1 MNKENKDNEE
11 IAPSGITRKDA
22 IKKMGKYAA
31 LTALGTFMILNPKK
45 AQATS
50 ASPSKILRF
59 LIFKFIKILTV
70 NERYI
75 NKILILIQL
84 FFNSELRGRALTK
97 IRVHY
102 QHKTLLNYIYIWLK
116 A

>member
-50 ASPSKILRF
+50 ASPSPSPSPDGGGSDSGGGSGGSD
-59 LIFKFIKILTV
+59 TPP
-70 NERYI
+70 
-75 NKILILIQL
+75 
-84 FFNSELRGRALTK
+84 SPPG
-97 IRVHY
+97 
-102 QHKTLLNYIYIWLK
+102 WDD
-116 A
+116 

>member
-50 ASPSKILRF
+50 ASPSPSPSPDSGGSDSGGDSGG
-59 LIFKFIKILTV
+59 
-70 NERYI
+70 
-75 NKILILIQL
+75 
-84 FFNSELRGRALTK
+84 SEGPPAPGGW
-97 IRVHY
+97 
-102 QHKTLLNYIYIWLK
+102 ND
-116 A
+116 